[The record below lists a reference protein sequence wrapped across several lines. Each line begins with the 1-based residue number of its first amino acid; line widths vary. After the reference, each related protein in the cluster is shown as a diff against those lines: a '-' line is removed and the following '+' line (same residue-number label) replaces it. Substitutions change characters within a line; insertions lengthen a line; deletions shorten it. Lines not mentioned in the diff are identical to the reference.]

1 VSRYW
6 PWIQVTSFVN
16 QIKKANQMGIRYN
29 DAIDTNRRPRWGHFQ
44 NVIKLATGR
53 KLLTKLKIVAPEELP
68 FVEI

>member
-1 VSRYW
+1 
-6 PWIQVTSFVN
+6 
-16 QIKKANQMGIRYN
+16 MGIRYN